1 MKRKD
6 FAAFLSAMRRQRRDA
21 ADETALES
29 MAVYPRWQ
37 PGATYEKD
45 ERVRYDGKLYRIMQ
59 AHTAQAHQPPSIY
72 TASLYAEV
80 SKPSEGTQDN
90 PVQFTIGMALEYGKY
105 YSENGK
111 TYYCFAE
118 SLKDNPYTTSFS
130 LIYYGS
136 LVREVV

>member
-6 FAAFLSAMRRQRRDA
+6 FAAFLSALRRQRRDA

-29 MAVYPRWQ
+29 MAVYPFWQ

-59 AHTAQAHQPPSIY
+59 AHTAQAHQPPSID

-80 SKPSEGTQDN
+80 TLATEGEDAQH
-90 PVQFTIGMALEYGKY
+90 PIEYHGNMELFNGKY
-105 YSENGK
+105 YSQDGV
-111 TYYCFAE
+111 TYRCTRNSAVPLYNPLAE
-118 SLKDNPYTTSFS
+118 
-130 LIYYGS
+130 
-136 LVREVV
+136 LVGTYVDMI